1 MGRYVNIPVS
11 PILLFQFPGHMEPV
25 LQSIFDSAVDGIIVI
40 DAKGLIKAFNP
51 AAERLFGYSA
61 ADVLDENVKVLMP
74 SPDFERHD
82 RYLAD
87 YLETRTPKVIGT
99 GREVRGRRKDGT
111 TFPLHLSVGQMEL
124 DGQPAFTGI
133 LHDLSGRVAM
143 EEALRKS
150 EERVR
155 SIVESAVDAIIV
167 IDDRGAIQAFNPSAE
182 RLFGYPVSEVL
193 GRNVSM
199 LMPSPDRE
207 RHDGY
212 IHHYLTT
219 GEQKIIG
226 IGREVA
232 ARRKDGSTFPVHLS
246 VGEMKSEDGKRSFTG
261 ILHDLSGRVVL
272 EQRLTEQKSLA
283 KLGEM
288 AAVVAHEVKNPIA
301 GIRGAL
307 QVITSRMPADQ
318 RDRDILIDIITRL
331 DGLDR
336 IVQDMLMFARPRALR
351 REPIPLGVLV
361 RETASLIERDASMLN
376 LEIAVTGACD
386 IAGDREMLRIVLQN
400 ILLNAAQAME
410 GRGRIDVTISASDG
424 RCHIVVAD
432 HGPGMPDDV
441 RDKAFSAFFTTK
453 HRGTGLGLPIAKRV
467 VEAHGGTIHIDV
479 PPGGGT
485 TISVD
490 LPLPAA

>member
-1 MGRYVNIPVS
+1 
-11 PILLFQFPGHMEPV
+11 MEPI

-40 DAKGLIKAFNP
+40 DARGLIKAFNP
-51 AAERLFGYSA
+51 AAERLFGYTA
-61 ADVLDENVKVLMP
+61 EEVLGRNVTLLMP
-74 SPDFERHD
+74 SPDHEQHD
-82 RYLAD
+82 RYLSN
-87 YLETRTPKVIGT
+87 YLETRVPRIIGA
-99 GREVRGRRKDGT
+99 GREVRGRRKDGS
-111 TFPLHLSVGQMEL
+111 TFPLHVSVGQMEI

-133 LHDLSGRVAM
+133 LHDLSRRVAI

-150 EERVR
+150 EERLR

-182 RLFGYPVSEVL
+182 RLFGYRGDEVV

-207 RHDGY
+207 RHDVY
-212 IHHYLTT
+212 IQHYLTT

-226 IGREVA
+226 IGREVIA
-232 ARRKDGSTFPVHLS
+232 LRKDGTMFPVHLS
-246 VGEMKSEDGKRSFTG
+246 VGEMATDNGARSFTG
-261 ILHDLSGRVVL
+261 ILHDLSDRVVL
-272 EQRLTEQKSLA
+272 EQRLAEQKSLA

-307 QVITSRMPADQ
+307 QVITSRMPPEQ
-318 RDRDILIDIITRL
+318 RDRAILVDIITRL
-331 DGLDR
+331 DALNR

-351 REPIPLGVLV
+351 REPIPLGLLL
-361 RETASLIERDASMLN
+361 RDTASLIERDPGMLN
-376 LEIAVTGACD
+376 LEVSVAGSADLV
-386 IAGDREMLRIVLQN
+386 GDREMLQIVFQN
-400 ILLNAAQAME
+400 ILMNAAQAMD
-410 GRGRIDVTISASDG
+410 GQGRIDVTITG
-424 RCHIVVAD
+424 VGQRCRIAVAD
-432 HGPGMPDDV
+432 RGPGMLDET
-441 RDKAFSAFFTTK
+441 REKAFDAFFTTK

-485 TISVD
+485 IISVE
-490 LPLPAA
+490 LPLPQ